1 MQKTSKEYLLRVSS
15 VCVWGAGGCRTERGP
30 TPLSFPGVFQ
40 GITGKGPWEHE
51 EAKLEAIWP
60 ISFQTAQP
68 MEGLGEKSSSESRTA
83 CHHIHFKFSSFGLC
97 KS

>member
-1 MQKTSKEYLLRVSS
+1 MC
-15 VCVWGAGGCRTERGP
+15 VCDGGGCRTERGP

-40 GITGKGPWEHE
+40 GNTGKGPWEHE

-68 MEGLGEKSSSESRTA
+68 MEGMGEKSSYENRPA
-83 CHHIHFKFSSFGLC
+83 CHCMNFKFSSFGLY